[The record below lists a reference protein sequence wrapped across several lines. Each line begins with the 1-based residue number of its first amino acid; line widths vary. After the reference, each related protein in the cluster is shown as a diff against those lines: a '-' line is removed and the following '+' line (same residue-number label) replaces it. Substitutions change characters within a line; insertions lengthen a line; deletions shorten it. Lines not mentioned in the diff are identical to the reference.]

1 LRCQLALSI
10 DTAFLDRWDHTK
22 LRQMRVPAADHVVR
36 GQHFGIYPFF
46 SGYALDEH
54 GGVRVALDLRIARP
68 DGKTY
73 FEERAAKALDRPG
86 GDGTSLLL
94 PGDIRFVF
102 FDPPDPLGTYSVH
115 IDAHDLVG
123 GTSTTVEGSI
133 QLVEYKPGAGFNS
146 ANELNAW
153 FGSYL

>member
-1 LRCQLALSI
+1 MKITSLATFTLVLFRLGTGAAQEPVGLRCQLALSI

-73 FEERAAKALDRPG
+73 FEERGVKALDQPG

-94 PGDIRFVF
+94 PGDIR
-102 FDPPDPLGTYSVH
+102 
-115 IDAHDLVG
+115 
-123 GTSTTVEGSI
+123 
-133 QLVEYKPGAGFNS
+133 
-146 ANELNAW
+146 
-153 FGSYL
+153 